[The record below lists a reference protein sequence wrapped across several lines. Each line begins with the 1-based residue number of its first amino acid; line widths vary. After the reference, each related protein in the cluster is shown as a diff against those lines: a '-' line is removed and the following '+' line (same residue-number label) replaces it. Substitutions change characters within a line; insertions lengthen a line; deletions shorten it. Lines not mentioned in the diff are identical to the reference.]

1 MTSAI
6 LKPVLLILS
15 LLSLSLLSCTTEK
28 PADTTASSNP
38 RVVIDTNRGAIEVE
52 LYPQQAPKTVANFL
66 NYVKQ
71 DFYSGTVFHRVIKG
85 FMIQGGGFTPELERK
100 DTLAPVENEAFN
112 GLPNKRGSIAMA
124 RTNQPHSATSQFF
137 INTVDNAF
145 LNFRSKSMRGWG
157 YTVFGQVIK
166 GMDAVERIE
175 NSRTGAGGVFSQDV
189 PQDTVIINSIKI
201 IQP

>member
-6 LKPVLLILS
+6 VKPALLILS
-15 LLSLSLLSCTTEK
+15 LLFFSLHGVAAEQTAE
-28 PADTTASSNP
+28 PAGSNP
-38 RVVIDTNRGAIEVE
+38 RVVIDTNRGSIEVE

-66 NYVKQ
+66 RYVKQ
-71 DFYSGTVFHRVIKG
+71 DFYAGTVFHRVIKK
-85 FMIQGGGFTPELERK
+85 FMIQGGGFTTELERK
-100 DTLAPVENEAFN
+100 DTLEPVENEAFS

-137 INTVDNAF
+137 INTADNEF
-145 LNFRSKSMRGWG
+145 LNFRSKTMRGWG
-157 YTVFGQVIK
+157 YTVFGQVVK
-166 GMDAVERIE
+166 GMDVVEQIE

-189 PQDTVIINSIKI
+189 PLDTVVINSIRL

>member
-1 MTSAI
+1 MTPAI
-6 LKPVLLILS
+6 LKPILLILT
-15 LLSLSLLSCTTEK
+15 LLSLSLQSVAAEQTAK
-28 PADTTASSNP
+28 PASNNP
-38 RVVIDTNRGAIEVE
+38 RVVIETNRGVIEVE

-71 DFYSGTVFHRVIKG
+71 DFYAGTVFHRVIKG
-85 FMIQGGGFTPELERK
+85 FMIQGGGFTTELERK
-100 DTLAPVENEAFN
+100 DTLPPVENEAFN

-145 LNFRSKSMRGWG
+145 LNFRGKTMRGWG
-157 YTVFGQVIK
+157 YTVFGQVTK
-166 GMDAVERIE
+166 GMDVVERIE

-189 PQDTVIINSIKI
+189 PLDTVIINSIKL

>member
-1 MTSAI
+1 MTQAI
-6 LKPVLLILS
+6 LKPVLLYLS
-15 LLSLSLLSCTTEK
+15 LLFFSLHSVAAEQTTK
-28 PADTTASSNP
+28 SASSTP

-71 DFYSGTVFHRVIKG
+71 DFYAGTVFHRVIKG
-85 FMIQGGGFTPELERK
+85 FMIQGGGFTTELERK
-100 DTLAPVENEAFN
+100 DTLPPVENEAFN

-145 LNFRSKSMRGWG
+145 LNFRGKTMRGWG
-157 YTVFGQVIK
+157 YTVFGQVTK
-166 GMDAVERIE
+166 GMDVVERIE
-175 NSRTGAGGVFSQDV
+175 NSRTGAGGGIFTGRTAGYGDY
-189 PQDTVIINSIKI
+189 
-201 IQP
+201 

>member
-1 MTSAI
+1 MY
-6 LKPVLLILS
+6 LS
-15 LLSLSLLSCTTEK
+15 LLFFSLHSVAAEQTTK
-28 PADTTASSNP
+28 SASSTP

-71 DFYSGTVFHRVIKG
+71 DFYAGTVFHRVIKG
-85 FMIQGGGFTPELERK
+85 FMIQGGGFTTELERK
-100 DTLAPVENEAFN
+100 DTLPPVENEAFN

-145 LNFRSKSMRGWG
+145 LNFRGKTMRGWG
-157 YTVFGQVIK
+157 YTVFGQVTK
-166 GMDAVERIE
+166 GMDVVERIE

-189 PQDTVIINSIKI
+189 PLDTVIINSIKI

>member
-1 MTSAI
+1 MTPAI

-15 LLSLSLLSCTTEK
+15 LLSFSLHSVAAEQTED
-28 PADTTASSNP
+28 ATGSNP

-85 FMIQGGGFTPELERK
+85 FMIQGGGFTQDLQRK

-166 GMDAVERIE
+166 GMDVVERIE

>member
-15 LLSLSLLSCTTEK
+15 LLSFSLHSAAAEQ
-28 PADTTASSNP
+28 TAESASNNP
-38 RVVIDTNRGAIEVE
+38 RAVIDTNRGAIEVE

-71 DFYSGTVFHRVIKG
+71 DFYAGTVFHRVIKG
-85 FMIQGGGFTPELERK
+85 FMIQGGGFTQDLQRK
-100 DTLAPVENEAFN
+100 DTLAAVENEAFN

-137 INTVDNAF
+137 INTADNAF

-157 YTVFGQVIK
+157 YTVFGQVTQ
-166 GMDAVERIE
+166 GMDVVERIE

-189 PQDTVIINSIKI
+189 PLDTVIINSIKI

>member
-1 MTSAI
+1 MTPAI

-15 LLSLSLLSCTTEK
+15 LMSLSLHSVAAEQAAVTTG
-28 PADTTASSNP
+28 SNP

-66 NYVKQ
+66 AYVKQ
-71 DFYSGTVFHRVIKG
+71 DFYAGTVFHRVIKN
-85 FMIQGGGFTPELERK
+85 FMIQGGGFTTELERK

-112 GLPNKRGSIAMA
+112 GLSNKRGSIAMA

-137 INTVDNAF
+137 INTADNAF
-145 LNFRSKSMRGWG
+145 LNFSSKSMRGWG

-166 GMDAVERIE
+166 GMDVVERIE

-189 PQDTVIINSIKI
+189 PLDTVIINSIKI

>member
-15 LLSLSLLSCTTEK
+15 LFSFSLHSVAAEQAAES
-28 PADTTASSNP
+28 ASSNP
-38 RVVIDTNRGAIEVE
+38 RVVIDTNQGAIEVE

-71 DFYSGTVFHRVIKG
+71 DFYAGTVFHRVIKG
-85 FMIQGGGFTPELERK
+85 FMIQGGGFTQDLQRK

-137 INTVDNAF
+137 INTADNAF

-166 GMDAVERIE
+166 GMDVVERIE

-189 PQDTVIINSIKI
+189 PLDTVIINSIKI

>member
-1 MTSAI
+1 MTQAI
-6 LKPVLLILS
+6 IKPVLLYLS
-15 LLSLSLLSCTTEK
+15 LLFFSLHSVAAEQTTK
-28 PADTTASSNP
+28 SASSTP

-71 DFYSGTVFHRVIKG
+71 DFYAGTVFHRVIKG
-85 FMIQGGGFTPELERK
+85 FMIQGGGFTTELERK
-100 DTLAPVENEAFN
+100 DTLPPVENEAFN

-145 LNFRSKSMRGWG
+145 LNFRGKTMRGWG
-157 YTVFGQVIK
+157 YTVFGQVTK
-166 GMDAVERIE
+166 GMDVVERIE

-189 PQDTVIINSIKI
+189 PLDTVIINSIKI